1 MHSKTWKRRKFEKGG
16 RMKFEKILL
25 TISSVFGLLF
35 LITYLSFINVSK
47 QLERAKKVIKAY
59 ELYTTES
66 KEFPGFISK
75 NNLKELEPLVSKKL
89 LTDIRSK
96 LDRAMIS
103 YREGNYSDAAAL
115 LRAIKDT
122 DNPWMDEIYFYLGM
136 SLYKAGEFESAKL
149 FLSSFI
155 NKFQYSVY
163 RKEALHILREI
174 SSDDVRKQIDNI
186 LNNLDKR

>member
-1 MHSKTWKRRKFEKGG
+1 
-16 RMKFEKILL
+16 MKFEKILL
-25 TISSVFGLLF
+25 TITSVFGLLF
-35 LITYLSFINVSK
+35 LITYLSFINVSN